1 MSNQAHVLCWVTKR
15 VYERSI
21 IKDDERAL
29 LVYLLIR
36 LQAYNTINFCRL
48 VVCWYNLPNFM
59 FFVQCVA
66 VVQCTYLYSSI
77 CTLCSIVQLQTF
89 YRPEPSPHPPH
100 HTPTALICANF
111 NVYKMKFHTPYTPRG
126 GVGGREAEVV
136 SLYNIQYTFHQSK
149 LGAWKRHLPVK
160 PDLDLSRS
168 SGYSITIQV
177 SEDWEPGLWSEVCI

>member
-1 MSNQAHVLCWVTKR
+1 
-15 VYERSI
+15 
-21 IKDDERAL
+21 
-29 LVYLLIR
+29 
-36 LQAYNTINFCRL
+36 
-48 VVCWYNLPNFM
+48 M

-66 VVQCTYLYSSI
+66 VVQCTYLYSII

-89 YRPEPSPHPPH
+89 YRPEPSPHPPHHTPTLTSLPTTPTLTPPPH

-160 PDLDLSRS
+160 PDLELSRS

-177 SEDWEPGLWSEVCI
+177 SED

>member
-1 MSNQAHVLCWVTKR
+1 MQTCHIFKKKIRTNLQKYFHPMSNQAHVLCWVTKR

-21 IKDDERAL
+21 IKDDEIAL
-29 LVYLLIR
+29 LVYLLIS
-36 LQAYNTINFCRL
+36 LQAYNAINFCRL

-100 HTPTALICANF
+100 HTPTHRTISILSIN
-111 NVYKMKFHTPYTPRG
+111 
-126 GVGGREAEVV
+126 
-136 SLYNIQYTFHQSK
+136 
-149 LGAWKRHLPVK
+149 KR
-160 PDLDLSRS
+160 
-168 SGYSITIQV
+168 
-177 SEDWEPGLWSEVCI
+177 WSQ